1 MADKEYTIVAPD
13 GKEITLIGPEGAT
26 QEQVIAQAQKL
37 YQPNQQSTQ
46 APTYQDTFREALQNV
61 PSGKR
66 IMGSALAGLGGEAI
80 KNVGAV
86 TELVSP
92 KYGKPIA
99 QFGQAMTDVASEAN
113 PVMGTIG
120 QIGSYFAPTSLIN
133 KGGELLAAS
142 STMPKLAKALTN
154 LGGNMG
160 LGFLTTEGTGQE
172 GLVDRAKSAALAG
185 GLSAGLPIL
194 GAGVSKLSKFLR
206 GPEQTA
212 QMANAVEKA
221 REVGYVIPPTQANES
236 LLNRLLEGTA
246 GKITTQQNASAKN
259 QEITH
264 NLVTKALN
272 LPENEIIT
280 PKVLENIRSGAGNAY
295 ENLKLTGRV
304 TPDKTY
310 HQALDNIVKDFRT
323 IEKDFPADKLRPEV
337 DLIESLKSKSF
348 EVNSALAKIKTLR
361 LDANK
366 AYSQGDASLGNV
378 NKKAANAIEDA
389 IEKHL
394 IDIDKPE
401 LLQQFKDARQ
411 LIAKTYT
418 VEKALNSTSGTI
430 DAKKLAS
437 ELKKG
442 KPLTDELKTVAEFSG
457 QFPKATQ
464 TTEMM
469 GSRPQINPL
478 DVGAAGILSSL
489 TNPSALATLALRPT
503 ARSLALSPFVQ
514 NRLVQKPI
522 GESSQNLSNLARMLM
537 LQQTTQGT
545 QP

>member
-1 MADKEYTIVAPD
+1 MGWQDAPLANAATPSNSW
-13 GKEITLIGPEGAT
+13 ETAPVINETLPVNPYEAT
-26 QEQVIAQAQKL
+26 FK
-37 YQPNQQSTQ
+37 
-46 APTYQDTFREALQNV
+46 EALQNV
-61 PSGKR
+61 PQSKR
-66 IMGSALAGLGGEAI
+66 IMGSALAGLGGETI
-80 KNVGAV
+80 KNIGAI
-86 TELVSP
+86 TELISP

-99 QFGQAMTDVASEAN
+99 QLGQAMTNVASEAN

-120 QIGSYFAPTSLIN
+120 QIGAYALPVSLIN
-133 KGGELLAAS
+133 KGGELLAS
-142 STMPKLAKALTN
+142 GTTIPKLGKAITN
-154 LGGNMG
+154 VAGNMG
-160 LGFLTTEGTGQE
+160 LGFLTTEGTGKE
-172 GLVDRAKSAALAG
+172 GFVDRAKSAALAA
-185 GLSAGLPIL
+185 GLSAGLPIV
-194 GAGVSKLSKFLR
+194 GGGVSKLSKFLR

-323 IEKDFPADKLRPEV
+323 IETDFPADKLRPEV

-514 NRLVQKPI
+514 NRLVQQPI
-522 GESSQNLSNLARMLM
+522 NESSQNLSNLARMLM